1 MEAAEHGEFALVIT
15 TLSVNTDLFKY
26 ETVFVEENVV
36 ATKKII
42 EAEAKVEQV
51 KQLVLGC
58 TNSIILSYRSC
69 SHRYFDWSCCYVC
82 WQKEAFGMKSFGIDK
97 KKD

>member
-69 SHRYFDWSCCYVC
+69 SHRHFDWSCCYVC
-82 WQKEAFGMKSFGIDK
+82 W
-97 KKD
+97 